1 MSLQK
6 FRQNVKDKQTEY
18 RQDYALTAMAINTS
32 TKLSVQTHPKTRN
45 MPDTQSLIHPLNIPM
60 RKTIKAKPNVYST
73 HLCSAVIHPALS
85 PCIHPTDL
93 LQSLPAMSES
103 WTRESFF
110 GVGSFRGINWH
121 GSLNCLNILSMNRTM
136 NNSLS
141 VSFIYCSRLI
151 QQQCYK

>member
-60 RKTIKAKPNVYST
+60 RKIIMPAKSETKCLQYAPMQRCNPFCIESMHPSNRPAAITASDVRVMNSRVVLRSRIFSRNQLT
-73 HLCSAVIHPALS
+73 WFAKLLEHFIHES
-85 PCIHPTDL
+85 D
-93 LQSLPAMSES
+93 SSE
-103 WTRESFF
+103 
-110 GVGSFRGINWH
+110 
-121 GSLNCLNILSMNRTM
+121 
-136 NNSLS
+136 
-141 VSFIYCSRLI
+141 
-151 QQQCYK
+151 